1 MGGRLGGQ
9 RSLVSIMTLMMPN
22 GSKSVNWHSGYT
34 PAMSSTAPASVGL
47 RERKKLRRREQ
58 ITEAALRLFAERG
71 FDGVTIDE
79 IAHVADVSRRTFF
92 RYFARK
98 EDVLIAWKQQMADEL
113 RAALAGRPSG
123 EPPLEAVH
131 RALAE
136 VAAGYAERPELTL
149 GLMRL
154 FEGGPALHADVDY
167 QDWDDVLADG
177 IAGRIG
183 VDVTRDP
190 TPRLIATVG
199 FAVLTATI
207 ETWAAAGGKE
217 DLVAL
222 LDQSFAELDG

>member
-1 MGGRLGGQ
+1 
-9 RSLVSIMTLMMPN
+9 
-22 GSKSVNWHSGYT
+22 
-34 PAMSSTAPASVGL
+34 MSSPVQESVGL
-47 RERKKLRRREQ
+47 RERNKLRRREQ
-58 ITEAALRLFAERG
+58 ITDAALRLFAERG
-71 FDGVTIDE
+71 FDGVTIE
-79 IAHVADVSRRTFF
+79 QIADVADVSRRTFF

-98 EDVLIAWKQQMADEL
+98 EDVLIAWKQQMADQL
-113 RAALAGRPSG
+113 RMALAARPAD

-177 IAGRIG
+177 IAGRMG
-183 VDVTRDP
+183 VDVVRDP
-190 TPRLIATVG
+190 RPRLIATVG

-207 ETWAAAGGKE
+207 ETWAADRGSD

-222 LDQSFAELDG
+222 LDSGFAELRRVTAVAGG

>member
-1 MGGRLGGQ
+1 
-9 RSLVSIMTLMMPN
+9 
-22 GSKSVNWHSGYT
+22 
-34 PAMSSTAPASVGL
+34 MSSTAQESVGL
-47 RERKKLRRREQ
+47 RERNKLRRREQ
-58 ITEAALRLFAERG
+58 ITDAALRLFAERG
-71 FDGVTIDE
+71 FDGVTIDQ

-113 RAALAGRPSG
+113 RAALAGRPAG

-177 IAGRIG
+177 IAGRMG
-183 VDVTRDP
+183 VDVARDA

-207 ETWAAAGGKE
+207 ETWAADGGQE

-222 LDQSFAELDG
+222 LDRSFAELRRVTAAAGA